1 MPAVGAEC
9 AGQGHEALPLP
20 LANLGAQ
27 GGHAVMTPWK
37 MVLTAGKP
45 ATWELSSPHPVHQ
58 VRFLVLQE
66 GENPTQ
72 GG

>member
-1 MPAVGAEC
+1 
-9 AGQGHEALPLP
+9 
-20 LANLGAQ
+20 
-27 GGHAVMTPWK
+27 MTPWK

-72 GG
+72 GMYCPSEGKVQG